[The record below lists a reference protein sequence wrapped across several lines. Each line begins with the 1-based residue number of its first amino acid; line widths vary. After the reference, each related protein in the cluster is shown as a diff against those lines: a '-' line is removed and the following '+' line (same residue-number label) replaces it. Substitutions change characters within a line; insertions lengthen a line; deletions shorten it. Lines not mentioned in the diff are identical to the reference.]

1 MEKITTESIGGGVK
15 YVPYASVIQTN
26 VMGASDAVRFQIVS
40 GGLPQGV
47 TLYENGKLYG
57 VPMESGSF
65 TFTVEAEFTR
75 SGRTETKQ
83 FTLTVLD
90 NTDANVEGSTDM
102 GYELLD
108 RVPAEL
114 TSYEDQVFRSQGTYG
129 EFYKF
134 YLDGRELVEN
144 QDFKS
149 EEGSTKITI
158 YAQTF
163 RDAGKGTH
171 TIAAEFRADKS
182 DTNHGEKGSPELHC
196 FRRFLRIWRFFRVRR
211 QLQAC
216 GGPQRQ

>member
-1 MEKITTESIGGGVK
+1 M
-15 YVPYASVIQTN
+15 PRVIQTN

-47 TLYENGKLYG
+47 TPYENGKLYG

-114 TSYEDQVFRSQGTYG
+114 TLMRTRCSALRHLRRVLQVLS
-129 EFYKF
+129 
-134 YLDGRELVEN
+134 GR
-144 QDFKS
+144 
-149 EEGSTKITI
+149 
-158 YAQTF
+158 
-163 RDAGKGTH
+163 
-171 TIAAEFRADKS
+171 
-182 DTNHGEKGSPELHC
+182 P
-196 FRRFLRIWRFFRVRR
+196 
-211 QLQAC
+211 
-216 GGPQRQ
+216 